1 MLQLIDCLESP
12 SSEPH
17 KCNEHRERKCSRS
30 ASASTHGNYYNN
42 ILRYSELD
50 DTCYSVSMDMCDFH
64 EDCID
69 GEDER
74 FEKNPDCG
82 ELFLINLHIINYWT
96 AYLNTSC

>member
-1 MLQLIDCLESP
+1 
-12 SSEPH
+12 
-17 KCNEHRERKCSRS
+17 
-30 ASASTHGNYYNN
+30 
-42 ILRYSELD
+42 
-50 DTCYSVSMDMCDFH
+50 MDMCDFH

>member
-1 MLQLIDCLESP
+1 MLYVASHFSDYVVYCSWLTVWSP
-12 SSEPH
+12 QAVSLTSVM
-17 KCNEHRERKCSRS
+17 NIGNGS
-30 ASASTHGNYYNN
+30 APGQPPASTHGNYYNN

-82 ELFLINLHIINYWT
+82 KLL
-96 AYLNTSC
+96 S